1 MVAGMSAITDA
12 REAIIGILKADG
24 AVAALVGIRVFG
36 DELPRSETDGREGT
50 GRKAVVVSPGGGSP
64 PSYTT
69 ATLPLEGAR
78 IDVFCYGETLYQA
91 EVVRRTVYGALKGVQ
106 RVVQGDVL
114 VHWVRPAGGA
124 ASGRDPNTNWPV
136 KWNSWQYLADER
148 AVA

>member
-1 MVAGMSAITDA
+1 MSAITDA
-12 REAIIGILKADG
+12 REAIIGILKADS
-24 AVAALVGIRVFG
+24 AVAALVGTRVFG
-36 DELPRSETDGREGT
+36 DELPRSETDNQA
-50 GRKAVVVSPGGGSP
+50 RKAVVISPGGGSP

-78 IDVFCYGETLYQA
+78 IDVFCYGESPYQA
-91 EVVRRTVYGALKGVQ
+91 EVARRTVYGALKGVQ
-106 RVVQGDVL
+106 RVTQGNVL

-124 ASGRDPNTNWPV
+124 ASGRDPNTDWPV